1 LENFQ
6 DETKFIFKSYSKLAD
21 NDNTKEG
28 RIMNR
33 VSFHK
38 ILTVLIICAPIV
50 ASFISGRVTADQPHM
65 HSALDY
71 LRAAR
76 DQLEQA
82 SHDKGGHRV
91 KAINLVSEAIREV
104 KAGIEAS
111 RNY

>member
-1 LENFQ
+1 MTLHKYNFWSCRVLLVGI
-6 DETKFIFKSYSKLAD
+6 TIFIITLF
-21 NDNTKEG
+21 
-28 RIMNR
+28 I
-33 VSFHK
+33 
-38 ILTVLIICAPIV
+38 TVNLV
-50 ASFISGRVTADQPHM
+50 RHTVADQPHM

-91 KAINLVSEAIREV
+91 KAINLVDEAIREV
-104 KAGIEAS
+104 KAGIEAG